1 MLTREIAIAK
11 AIEFITS
18 CRSHNI
24 IFKNVILFGS
34 VLSGEATAN
43 SDIDLLLVSDSF
55 GYDKWENAKLI
66 APINKHF
73 SSIDAHTF
81 PTEYYLEGDPLINE
95 IKRTGIEIKN
105 EA

>member
-11 AIEFITS
+11 AKEFIIN
-18 CRSHNI
+18 CREHNI
-24 IFKNVILFGS
+24 VFKNVILFGS
-34 VLSGEATAN
+34 AVRGETTVY

-73 SSIDAHTF
+73 SIIDAHTF
-81 PTEYYLEGDPLINE
+81 PTEYYLQGDPIINE
-95 IKRTGIEIKN
+95 IKKTGIEIK
-105 EA
+105 E